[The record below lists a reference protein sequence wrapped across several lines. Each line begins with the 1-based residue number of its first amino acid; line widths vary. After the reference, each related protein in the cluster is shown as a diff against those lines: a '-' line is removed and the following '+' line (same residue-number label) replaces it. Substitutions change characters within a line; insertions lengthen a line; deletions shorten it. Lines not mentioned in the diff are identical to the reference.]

1 MADDEFTEP
10 LRHAFDDSDL
20 NAPPSMETQAVPIS
34 GGEEPLLRFGEDT
47 GPLPHWTEPPTGQIA
62 STGGESDLS
71 AWSGFGAS
79 GPAWRDESS
88 GYDEA
93 DISSLGEGT
102 RLGAMAPVDDEDD
115 PDFIMPIEADRSAA
129 PVATIRTTKKLGSIG
144 TAPSRRGD
152 GIGGAPPQ
160 RGETIG
166 SKDRRPPSASG
177 PGVPKSGRNM
187 PVAIA
192 VGVGLAAIFA
202 GLAKFVGAKGL
213 VALVAIVLGF
223 AAAEFFDSSRK
234 AGYQPAQLLGILAC
248 AGFPLAAYWRGEA
261 ALPHV
266 IAVAMAATLITYMF
280 SGGIESN
287 PLPNTSV
294 TMLGIVYIGLMGSF
308 AGLILQFP
316 NGIGTLWACVL
327 GVVGYD
333 VGGLLFGS
341 SIGRSPLLPWISPNK
356 TWEGLL
362 LGMLSAFLAVMAC
375 NVFTLAP
382 WDLKLVQC
390 IQLAIVVAIAAPL
403 GDLAESMLKRS
414 LGTKDF
420 GTVLPGHGGVLD
432 RFDCFLFVLPA
443 AYYVSRILNV
453 Y

>member
-1 MADDEFTEP
+1 MADEEFNEP
-10 LRHAFDDSDL
+10 LRRVFDESDL
-20 NAPPSMETQAVPIS
+20 TAPPSMATEAVPIS
-34 GGEEPLLRFGEDT
+34 GGDEPLLSFGEDT
-47 GPLPHWTEPPTGQIA
+47 GPLPHWTEPPTGQLA
-62 STGGESDLS
+62 STAGESDLS

-88 GYDEA
+88 GFDEA

-102 RLGAMAPVDDEDD
+102 RLGAMAPVDDIDD
-115 PDFIMPIEADRSAA
+115 PEFVMPIEADRSAS
-129 PVATIRTTKKLGSIG
+129 PVATIRTTKKLGSL
-144 TAPSRRGD
+144 
-152 GIGGAPPQ
+152 GGAPPK
-160 RGETIG
+160 RGEPISG
-166 SKDRRPPSASG
+166 KDRRLPNAGSSAASPSGA
-177 PGVPKSGRNM
+177 PKGGRNM

-192 VGVGLAAIFA
+192 VGVGLAAVFA
-202 GLAKFVGAKGL
+202 GLAKFVGAKGI

-266 IAVAMAATLITYMF
+266 IAVAVAATLITYMF

-362 LGMLSAFLAVMAC
+362 FGMLTSFLAVMAC
-375 NVFTLAP
+375 NMVIKVAP
-382 WDLKLVQC
+382 WDAKLIQC
-390 IQLAIVVAIAAPL
+390 VQLAIVVAIAAPL

-443 AYYVSRILNV
+443 AYYLSRYLNV